1 MNMKRIILSVLVAAA
16 VGTTSMAQ
24 EIPDRK
30 GPGHEM
36 KRRQHRGGDE
46 FKKLNLSEDQK
57 AQFKAL
63 HEENRKQME
72 ELKKNDNITVKEWN
86 SKKEALRKDHREK
99 MQRLLTTEQKAGLE
113 KSKLERKVKMEE
125 RSKTRMDKM
134 KTSLGLTE
142 EQSAKLNSNRAAMQE
157 KMKAI
162 REDKSLNDEAKK
174 EQAKELMKKQKADM
188 RSILTEEQL
197 KKLDEQKKKRPSHR
211 KIV

>member
-1 MNMKRIILSVLVAAA
+1 MKRIILSVLVAAA

-30 GPGHEM
+30 APGHEM
-36 KRRQHRGGDE
+36 KRRHHRSDE

-63 HEENRKQME
+63 NEENRKQMAD
-72 ELKKNDNITVKEWN
+72 LKKNDNITVKEWN
-86 SKKEALRKDHREK
+86 SKKEALRKDYREK
-99 MQRLLTTEQKAGLE
+99 VQGLLTQEQKAQLE

-125 RSKTRMDKM
+125 RSKGRIDKM
-134 KTSLGLTE
+134 KADLGLTD
-142 EQSAKLNSNRAAMQE
+142 EQSAKLKSERTAMQE

-174 EQAKELMKKQKADM
+174 EQAKELMKKQRENM
-188 RSILTEEQL
+188 RSILTEEQK
-197 KKLDEQKKKRPSHR
+197 KKLDEQKQKRGFHK